1 MMHRMDLNSLQ
12 ALCKGT
18 VHGRNQQFDAIS
30 TDTRRLGKGELFL
43 ALRGERFD
51 AADFLLQA
59 ERAGAC
65 AAVVDQFD
73 ESCGLSQLVVDD
85 TLLALGQIAAS
96 QREYF
101 TKPVIA
107 ITGSVGKTT
116 CKEMLDAI
124 LSRSGAVLATQ
135 GNLNNE
141 IGVPLTLF
149 RLTSEHDFAVVE
161 MGAGKPG
168 DIAYL
173 SNIVRPNVAMVT
185 TVAAAHLE
193 GFGSIETIAATK
205 AEIYGGLAAEGRAV
219 VNMDNAFTRQWATEH
234 PDSNRLGF
242 SVEHDNVD
250 VFASAIELIENSSPA
265 LGCFRFELHLP
276 NEQAS
281 VELRVAGRHMV
292 SNALA
297 AAACAHSAGASVLD
311 IVAGLSSYQGYSGR
325 MQQLDGVN
333 NSRLIDDSYN
343 ANPTSMR
350 AAVDVLASM
359 SGTRILIMGD
369 MAELGE
375 TEKELHAEIGCYAR
389 QSEIDHLLCV
399 GALSALAAEE
409 FGPAGEV
416 FTSNSDCAAR
426 CRELLLGGE
435 MYANVLVKGSRSA
448 GMESVLEQLLEQT
461 EN

>member
-1 MMHRMDLNSLQ
+1 MIHPEDLKSLQ
-12 ALCKGT
+12 VLCKGS
-18 VHGRNQQFDAIS
+18 VHGRNQQFNAVS
-30 TDTRRLGKGELFL
+30 TDTRSLKGGELFV

-51 AADFLLQA
+51 AANFLLQA
-59 ERAGAC
+59 EQAGAC
-65 AAVVDQFD
+65 AAVVDQFN
-73 ESCGLSQLVVDD
+73 ENCGLSQLVVDD
-85 TLLALGQIAAS
+85 TLLALGEIAAS

-149 RLTSEHDFAVVE
+149 RLTSEHDFAVIE

-173 SNIVRPNVAMVT
+173 SDIVRPDVALVT

-193 GFGSIETIAATK
+193 GFGSIEAIATTK
-205 AEIYGGLAAEGRAV
+205 AEIYGGLAAGGRAV
-219 VNMDNAFTRQWATEH
+219 VNMDNAFTRQWASDH
-234 PDSNRLGF
+234 PESEVLGF
-242 SVEHDNVD
+242 SVERDNVG
-250 VFASAIELIENSSPA
+250 VYATAIEQIDNSSPA
-265 LGCFRFELHLP
+265 QGCFRFELHLAKK
-276 NEQAS
+276 QS
-281 VELRVAGRHMV
+281 TVELHVAGKHMV

-297 AAACAHSAGASVLD
+297 AAACAHCAGASLVD
-311 IVAGLSSYQGYSGR
+311 IAIGLSSYQGYAGR
-325 MQQLDGVN
+325 MQQLAGVN

-350 AAVDVLASM
+350 AAIDVLASI

-375 TEKELHAEIGCYAR
+375 AEKELHSEIGRYAL
-389 QSEIDHLLCV
+389 QSGIDYLLCV
-399 GALSALAAEE
+399 GELSALAAEE
-409 FGPAGEV
+409 FGEGAEAFP
-416 FTSNSDCAAR
+416 SNADCAAH
-426 CRELLLGGE
+426 CRDLLLGGE
-435 MYANVLVKGSRSA
+435 KYASVLVKGSRSA
-448 GMESVLEQLLEQT
+448 GMESVIEQLKQVT

>member
-1 MMHRMDLNSLQ
+1 MIHPADLNSLQ
-12 ALCKGT
+12 ALCGGT
-18 VHGRNQQFDAIS
+18 VHGSNQQFDAIS
-30 TDTRRLGKGELFL
+30 TDTRQLSRGELFV

-73 ESCGLSQLVVDD
+73 ERCGLSQLVVDD

-124 LSRSGAVLATQ
+124 LSRSGAVLATE

-149 RLTSEHDFAVVE
+149 RLASEHDFAVIE

-173 SNIVRPNVAMVT
+173 SNIVRPNVALVT

-193 GFGSIETIAATK
+193 GFGSIEAIAATK
-205 AEIYGGLAAEGRAV
+205 TEIYGGLAAGGWAV
-219 VNMDNAFTRQWATEH
+219 VNMDNAFTRKWAAEKSDSNLIGFSAEHDHVDVCATE
-234 PDSNRLGF
+234 
-242 SVEHDNVD
+242 
-250 VFASAIELIENSSPA
+250 IEQIENSTSAP
-265 LGCFRFELHLP
+265 GCFRFELHLP
-276 NEQAS
+276 KEHAL
-281 VELRVAGRHMV
+281 VELSVAGRHMV

-297 AAACAHSAGASVLD
+297 AAACAHSAGASVAD
-311 IVAGLSSYQGYSGR
+311 IAAGLSSYQGYAGR
-325 MQQLDGVN
+325 MQQLNGVN
-333 NSRLIDDSYN
+333 DSRVIDDSYN

-350 AAVDVLASM
+350 AAIDVLATM
-359 SGTRILIMGD
+359 SGLRILIMGD

-375 TEKELHAEIGCYAR
+375 TEKELHAEIGRYAR
-389 QSEIDHLLCV
+389 QSDIDHLLCV
-399 GALSALAAEE
+399 GELSALAAKE
-409 FGPAGEV
+409 FGAAGEI
-416 FTSNSDCAAR
+416 FSSNSDCAAR
-426 CRELLLGGE
+426 CRELLVGG
-435 MYANVLVKGSRSA
+435 MKDASVLVKGSRSA
-448 GMESVLEQLLEQT
+448 GMESVLAQLLKRT